1 MMTLEN
7 IIALPIYMKVIL
19 SMLTLALAWLLARGI
34 FFVLKMTFSFLATLA
49 ISAGLLFLAYR
60 LLMMFG

>member
-1 MMTLEN
+1 MTLEN

>member
-1 MMTLEN
+1 MTLEN

-19 SMLTLALAWLLARGI
+19 CMLTLALAWLLARGI